1 MRFIKSILRR
11 AQVMR
16 AALGLVVAIIV
27 VVVETLV
34 AR

>member
-16 AALGLVVAIIV
+16 AALALVVTIV
-27 VVVETLV
+27 VAVVESRI